1 MALCDA
7 CYKNYDCKDPASWC
21 ALPKGMRG
29 CANLPSKMKVDYVRL
44 YQDSSDESH
53 TVGCSPPNYPTAE
66 FIRNHPERYDDWEP
80 PQPSVLG
87 RVLYYVV
94 NPVGRAVSSLT
105 LVVVVLLGLL
115 GRRLCSGGRDRDV
128 DADEAP
134 WLVESQGQT
143 RWSEARES
151 TALL

>member
-1 MALCDA
+1 
-7 CYKNYDCKDPASWC
+7 
-21 ALPKGMRG
+21 MRARLG
-29 CANLPSKMKVDYVRL
+29 KVLLR
-44 YQDSSDESH
+44 
-53 TVGCSPPNYPTAE
+53 
-66 FIRNHPERYDDWEP
+66 
-80 PQPSVLG
+80 
-87 RVLYYVV
+87 
-94 NPVGRAVSSLT
+94 
-105 LVVVVLLGLL
+105 VVVLLGLL

>member
-1 MALCDA
+1 
-7 CYKNYDCKDPASWC
+7 
-21 ALPKGMRG
+21 
-29 CANLPSKMKVDYVRL
+29 MKIDYVRL

-53 TVGCSPPNYPTAE
+53 TIGCSPPNYPTAE
-66 FIRNHPERYDDWEP
+66 FIRNHPERYDDWKP
-80 PQPSVLG
+80 PQPTVLG
-87 RVLYYVV
+87 RVLYYVA

-115 GRRLCSGGRDRDV
+115 GRRLCSDGRDGDV
-128 DADEAP
+128 DVDVDEAP

-151 TALL
+151 TSLL